1 MPKPGP
7 MLSLAKAIRS
17 FIFTSLAISIPFY
30 LAFLGFSA
38 LYTSIVVLV
47 SLGISTLYLYLFTA
61 AKMRIKHK
69 LLLMS
74 GLFSLSL
81 IILYLGNN
89 IYFLLIAMV
98 IGALSF
104 AGRDL
109 TTNQSLEQ
117 YTISIS
123 IEDQHRKTMMF
134 SVYNFASYASGA
146 LASALL
152 FFDKGLSFET
162 IFLIDF
168 ILSVLQVAIYLWQK
182 FPELKPK
189 AQKQAISDPEVK
201 RDVKA
206 LAALFSVDSLGG
218 GLVNTAI
225 ITLWFKVVYH
235 ISLSGAGL
243 IFIIVNIVTAISVI
257 LSGRL
262 SKNLGLVRT
271 MVYTHLFSNVMLFL
285 VPVFH
290 SLVISEL
297 FLYLRQTTSQ
307 MDVPPRDSLINT
319 KIPKDARV
327 ASNSILLGVR
337 NGMQIPG
344 PGLAG
349 LLFEVFPEG
358 VFFSAALIKI
368 AYDVA
373 FFARYRTY
381 RV

>member
-146 LASALL
+146 LQVPFSSLTRA
-152 FFDKGLSFET
+152 
-162 IFLIDF
+162 
-168 ILSVLQVAIYLWQK
+168 SVLR
-182 FPELKPK
+182 P
-189 AQKQAISDPEVK
+189 
-201 RDVKA
+201 
-206 LAALFSVDSLGG
+206 FSS
-218 GLVNTAI
+218 
-225 ITLWFKVVYH
+225 
-235 ISLSGAGL
+235 
-243 IFIIVNIVTAISVI
+243 
-257 LSGRL
+257 
-262 SKNLGLVRT
+262 
-271 MVYTHLFSNVMLFL
+271 
-285 VPVFH
+285 
-290 SLVISEL
+290 
-297 FLYLRQTTSQ
+297 
-307 MDVPPRDSLINT
+307 
-319 KIPKDARV
+319 
-327 ASNSILLGVR
+327 
-337 NGMQIPG
+337 
-344 PGLAG
+344 
-349 LLFEVFPEG
+349 
-358 VFFSAALIKI
+358 
-368 AYDVA
+368 
-373 FFARYRTY
+373 
-381 RV
+381 